1 MFAATKLVGA
11 RDGAVVIAAPNDT
24 HRQKCQQA
32 VADLEALVLAAVGV
46 KVPIHVVV
54 DGVVALDDL
63 PLSEQVATP
72 PPAPVVAD
80 DEEIDV
86 AELVDVPP
94 EAVQTTDDK
103 LLQAFPGSSFV
114 DE

>member
-1 MFAATKLVGA
+1 MSIIT
-11 RDGAVVIAAPNDT
+11 
-24 HRQKCQQA
+24 
-32 VADLEALVLAAVGV
+32 VGV
-46 KVPIHVVV
+46 AVPVHLVV

-63 PLSEQVATP
+63 PLSEQVSAP
-72 PPAPVVAD
+72 RPAAPTAAEE
-80 DEEIDV
+80 EEINV